1 MGIQTK
7 GDKAM
12 KRRISILLCICLI
25 LSSVML
31 VNAEPSAAECEKER
45 YILNR
50 LGIAETETTDD
61 LSVSVSRAKFAWIIS
76 KALRLGGSDE
86 RYFWDVDP
94 NYWAAKSI
102 NALAEGGYISGSGGG
117 AFEPDG
123 LITYEQACKILV
135 TAAGYKEC
143 AGMSAGDSMSGYIRT
158 AQRIGI
164 DVNPENSEALSLRE
178 VILMVYRT
186 MSIPMVYETGV
197 EDGRV
202 KGEVTDKE
210 TLFSLY
216 HNVYIS
222 DGRLC
227 SVYGRSIDDT
237 VVTQENKAVIDG
249 EDYILDEGVGTDGLF
264 GRNIDF
270 VYIKSDS
277 ESLLIYAETNGKDK
291 YTLIEGGLLK
301 GFDSEDYTFTY
312 YPAEES
318 NSVKRV
324 SAQRGA
330 SVILNGR
337 SFGGRISDVAD
348 EFISEDRKGTI
359 ELISTG
365 GGAADIIIINSYRTF
380 TAGGYDS
387 VNKIFFSYYDDAVPV
402 SVKEC
407 ETLRILDARRKSAEI
422 PTAFPISLSIASSED
437 GLAAEIVI
445 CGEFVEGTITAADA
459 EKREV
464 TVDGKV
470 YKADKTVYKN
480 ILAYL
485 TVGKQG
491 RFYTDAFGEIVFA
504 DSNTG
509 DMQLGYLRGATGDGN
524 VFGQKYT
531 IDLYITDKKFHSYP
545 IADRVNID
553 GVMYKA
559 EDYKEMFDAIPGNT
573 VYYDTRV
580 CPQRQVIRF
589 ATNSKGEINKI
600 DTYNPGAEDA
610 DSTLSRRMDGSRAVR
625 YLPGAKRF
633 DLADPYDGSTVYFI
647 VPKVNEKGLIE
658 VKGSTKQDDA
668 SMYGTSYN
676 FQADHTYYMETYY
689 INSVSY
695 AACAMVMQREP
706 AEADDTVFMF
716 DCISDSL
723 DADGNAC
730 KRINGYSGGAEISYI
745 LEDSAVNDAAK
756 LKRGDLARVDGG
768 INEGSAVAV
777 VKMFDAETMTFMP
790 YSDTQ
795 YTDPSR
801 NWYYGDE
808 SNTYSWRAIYHQ
820 LTKTYAYAINGDFY
834 QGCYGIG
841 NAAAGIINETSN
853 ISALS
858 ITVYDKELDRENIY
872 SGTAADIIGYKLSRD
887 DCSVVITNN
896 SAVTLKQ
903 MFVYK

>member
-1 MGIQTK
+1 
-7 GDKAM
+7 M
-12 KRRISILLCICLI
+12 KRRISILLCICQI
-25 LSSVML
+25 LSSVMII
-31 VNAEPSAAECEKER
+31 NAESSAADCEKER

-50 LGIAETETTDD
+50 LGIVETEESDD

-76 KALRLGGSDE
+76 AALRLSGSDE

-102 NALAEGGYISGSGGG
+102 NALAASGYISGSGGG
-117 AFEPDG
+117 AFEPNE
-123 LITYEQACKILV
+123 LITYGQACKILV
-135 TAAGYKEC
+135 TAAGYKEY
-143 AGMSAGDSMSGYIRT
+143 AAVSAGDSMSGYIRT

-164 DVNPENSEALSLRE
+164 DVNPENREALSLRD

-197 EDGRV
+197 EDGKV
-202 KGEVTDKE
+202 KGEVTDKQ

-222 DGRLC
+222 DGRLR
-227 SVYGRSIDDT
+227 SVYGKSIDDT
-237 VVTQENKAVIDG
+237 VITREDAAIID
-249 EDYILDEGVGTDGLF
+249 EDDYILDEGVSTDGLF

-277 ESLLIYAETNGKDK
+277 ENLLIYAEANGKDK
-291 YTLIEGGLLK
+291 YTLIESGLLK
-301 GFDSEDYTFTY
+301 GFDSGAYTFTY

-324 SAQRGA
+324 SARRGA

-337 SFGGRISDVAD
+337 SFSGRISDIA
-348 EFISEDRKGTI
+348 EKFISEERKGTI
-359 ELISTG
+359 ELISTD
-365 GGAADIIIINSYRTF
+365 GGAADIIIVDSRRTF

-387 VNKIFFSYYDDAVPV
+387 VNKIFFNYYDDAEPI
-402 SVKEC
+402 SVKNC
-407 ETLRILDARRKSAEI
+407 ETLRILDSRRKSAEA
-422 PTAFPISLSIASSED
+422 PTAFPVSLSIAVSGD

-445 CGEFVEGTITAADA
+445 CDEFIEGTITGTEAA
-459 EKREV
+459 KREV

-470 YKADKTVYKN
+470 YKADKVMYKN
-480 ILAYL
+480 ISVCL

-504 DSNTG
+504 EVNTG

-524 VFGQKYT
+524 IFGQKFT
-531 IDLYITDKKFHSYP
+531 IDLYMTDKKFHSYP
-545 IADRVNID
+545 LADRVNID
-553 GVMYKA
+553 GIAYKS
-559 EDYKEMFDAIPGNT
+559 EDYKELFDAIPGNT

-610 DSTLSRRMDGSRAVR
+610 DSTLSRRQDGSRAIR

-633 DLADPYDGSTVYFI
+633 DLSEPYDGSTVYFI
-647 VPKVNEKGLIE
+647 VPKINEKGLIE
-658 VKGSTKQDDA
+658 VNGSTKKDDV
-668 SMYGTSYN
+668 SMYGTSYS
-676 FQADHTYYMETYY
+676 FRGDYTYYMETYY
-689 INSVSY
+689 VNSDSY
-695 AACAMVMQREP
+695 AACAMVLQKEP
-706 AEADDTVFMF
+706 VEADDTVFMF
-716 DCISDSL
+716 DCISDAL

-730 KRINGYSGGAEISYI
+730 KQINGYTGGAEISYI

-768 INEGSAVAV
+768 ISGGAAAAV

-790 YSDTQ
+790 YSATQ
-795 YTDPSR
+795 YTDPNR

-808 SNTYSWRAIYHQ
+808 SNTYSWRGIYHQ
-820 LTKTYAYAINGDFY
+820 LTKTYAYAVKGDYY
-834 QGCYGIG
+834 QGCYGTG

-853 ISALS
+853 ISSLG

-872 SGTAADIIGYKLSRD
+872 SGTAADIIGYKQSREE
-887 DCSVVITNN
+887 CSVVVTNN
-896 SAVTLKQ
+896 SAATLKQ
-903 MFVYK
+903 IFIYK